1 MRKRY
6 LTVDE
11 YAELRGV
18 TPGYIRR
25 LAAKGDLPGAEKRG
39 AQWFI
44 PIIEPQKDEA
54 PMRTLTIFNQAGG
67 TGKTTLTMNLGYHFA
82 RRGFKVLLVD
92 MDPQATLTNFMGLEP
107 GRLRATIY
115 DSLTSRKGDRS
126 PRRPLAVHR
135 GIHGM
140 DLVPANILLAGAEQE
155 LLAALNRE
163 ARLRRALD
171 EVRAAYDLA
180 LIDAPPSLGMLSIL
194 SLAASDGVIVPIQT
208 HFKAYLGTDQLLSTV
223 RGIQEEV
230 NQNLRILGF
239 VPMQFARQSTHDRDV
254 LEALEKQLQT
264 VAPVLPPIPMA
275 TAFKKASVEFK
286 PLAAYDP
293 RHRAVAVL
301 EQITDALLEALG
313 GDGDEA

>member
-1 MRKRY
+1 MEYPLSMRKRY
-6 LTVDE
+6 LTAEE
-11 YAELRGV
+11 YARLRGV
-18 TPGYIRR
+18 TPAYIRK
-25 LAAKGDLPGAEKRG
+25 LAAEGSIPGAEKRG
-39 AQWFI
+39 VQWFI
-44 PIIEPQKDEA
+44 PVIEPLKDEG
-54 PMRTLTIFNQAGG
+54 PMRTVAIFNQAGG

-92 MDPQATLTNFMGLEP
+92 MDPQATLTNFMGLDPEE
-107 GRLRATIY
+107 LKATIY
-115 DSLTSRKGDRS
+115 ESLTSRK
-126 PRRPLAVHR
+126 PLPIR
-135 GIHGM
+135 KNIHGM

-155 LLAALNRE
+155 LIASLNRE

-194 SLAASDGVIVPIQT
+194 SLAASDGVVVPVQT
-208 HFKAYLGTDQLLSTV
+208 HFKAYLGTDQLLRTV

-230 NQNLRILGF
+230 NPDLRILGF
-239 VPMQFARQSTHDRDV
+239 VPMQFARRSTHDRDV
-254 LEALEKQLQT
+254 LEALQEQLEK

-293 RHRAVAVL
+293 RHHAVAVL

-313 GDGDEA
+313 GGEDEV